1 MDYKALAQDIIRL
14 IGGTENIRQLTHCA
28 TRLRFEFYDKGK
40 ADAKK
45 IEALQGVISVVEKGG
60 QFQIIIGNEVQSV
73 FRAIKSE
80 MKDTPHNDTPETG
93 GEKPSIVNRIIS
105 VISTTFTPVIPAP
118 VSYTHLTLP
127 TNSRV

>member
-73 FRAIKSE
+73 
-80 MKDTPHNDTPETG
+80 
-93 GEKPSIVNRIIS
+93 
-105 VISTTFTPVIPAP
+105 
-118 VSYTHLTLP
+118 
-127 TNSRV
+127 